1 MGKAVIFVRVSTE
14 KQHLESQE
22 AELRRKALYDG
33 FNESDIIY
41 IGKKESGYKLEE
53 NEREGLEELNQLIEK
68 GDIDTTYIWELSR
81 VSRKPKILY
90 SVRDKLFENKIQ
102 LKCLNPQFT
111 LLTNDRT
118 KYDNTANIIFSLFGA
133 LAEQEVIE
141 KKERFARG
149 KKRLAE
155 EGKYNGGAIPFGY
168 KIDKEK
174 NNLIVVNDD
183 EAIIIR
189 EIYNMYENGYSQTKI
204 AKEYYA
210 RGMKKITISFVH
222 QILTNIL
229 LTGQKHKSIGA
240 SYERQYPPIISIE
253 QFERCRKIASSN
265 NTALSKARNIYYA
278 DRLIRCLSC
287 GTHWTSNGAKVAYR
301 CYDAQNINKKYNGYD
316 GKARCKDQ
324 SCISINVLDSLLW
337 HIAIRMEEEFILTDA
352 KTKVDNYMAEKAKII
367 EKQSKIDN
375 LIDDVKQKKQRLLLA
390 YADGLD
396 EKVYN
401 KKKALLAAE
410 EQSIRAQ
417 EIAYKDEIEHLNN
430 LIANVQSSLQLNSVN
445 EIEKHID
452 YVINL
457 IDEISKI
464 QSDEVR
470 YKIIHRHIKEITVE
484 STTVKYK
491 FAHYK
496 EEKDVKAKHITI
508 YPYIGKPL
516 YYYYISNGGVML
528 YCDYDNNIKGKAEI
542 KYLHR
547 FTDKGKV
554 EKRKAEKEQ
563 RRNLKQQKI
572 EERHSNGLLTFR
584 EAAEK
589 SKINYATLW
598 YAAKDGRLKYHI
610 NNKVKYIREED
621 LDYFAKNRRKSS
633 NT

>member
-22 AELRRKALYDG
+22 AELRRMALYDG

-53 NEREGLEELNQLIEK
+53 DEREGLEELNQLIKK

-81 VSRKPKILY
+81 VSRKPKVLY
-90 SVRDKLFENKIQ
+90 SVRDKLFENRIQ

-149 KKRLAE
+149 KKRLAQ
-155 EGKYNGGAIPFGY
+155 EGKYSGGAIPFGY
-168 KIDKEK
+168 KIDKER

-183 EAIIIR
+183 EAVIIR
-189 EIYNMYENGYSQTKI
+189 DIYNMYENGYSQTKI

-210 RGMKKITISFVH
+210 RGMKRITISFVH
-222 QILTNIL
+222 QILTNVL
-229 LTGQKHKSIGA
+229 LTGQKHKSTGA
-240 SYERQYPPIISIE
+240 TYERQYPPIISIE
-253 QFERCRKIASSN
+253 QYERCRKIASSN
-265 NTALSKARNIYYA
+265 STTLSKARSIYYA

-287 GTHWTSNGAKVAYR
+287 GSHWSSSGSKVSYH
-301 CYDAQNINKKYNGYD
+301 CYDSKNINKQYNGYD
-316 GKARCKDQ
+316 GVPRCKNQ
-324 SCISINVLDSLLW
+324 SCISINVMDSLLW

-352 KTKVDNYMAEKAKII
+352 RTKINNYMEEKAKIV
-367 EKQSKIDN
+367 EKLSKIDTR
-375 LIDDVKQKKQRLLLA
+375 IEDVKQKKQRLLLA
-390 YADGLD
+390 FADGLD
-396 EKVYN
+396 ESIYN
-401 KKKALLAAE
+401 KRKMALAEE
-410 EQSIRAQ
+410 EQSIRKE
-417 EIAYKDEIEHLNN
+417 EIAYKDEIDHFDT
-430 LIANVQSSLQLNSVN
+430 LIKNVQNSLQLNDVK
-445 EIEKHID
+445 EIEEHID
-452 YVINL
+452 YVLNL
-457 IDEISKI
+457 INEISKI
-464 QSDEVR
+464 KNDEVR
-470 YKIIHRHIKEITVE
+470 YKIIHRHIKEVTVE
-484 STTVKYK
+484 NTIIKYQ
-491 FAHYK
+491 FASYK
-496 EEKDVKAKHITI
+496 EEKEVKAKHITI

-516 YYYYISNGGVML
+516 YYYYISNGGIML
-528 YCDYDNNIKGKAEI
+528 YCDHNNVIKGRTDFE
-542 KYLHR
+542 YLQR
-547 FTDKGKV
+547 FTDKSKT
-554 EKRKAEKEQ
+554 KLRNKEKEQ
-563 RRNLKQQKI
+563 RRSIKQQRI
-572 EERHSNGLLTFR
+572 EERHSKGLLTFR

-621 LDYFAKNRRKSS
+621 LDYFATNRRKSP